1 MKFGHGMLLN
11 RWCYCYLV
19 YASLL
24 VYAFWTQAL
33 KGPNRIQKRPKIRSH
48 FKSGLLSHTR
58 PRLFPRYVEYWMNP
72 PHSKRE
78 LVLQR
83 PFFSTFFN
91 CHGMTIFF
99 FVEVIL
105 RKDISYEVWYR
116 RHHVLQKLMRNQKH
130 LGQNKGHLAI

>member
-1 MKFGHGMLLN
+1 MLLN

-91 CHGMTIFF
+91 CHGMAIFF
-99 FVEVIL
+99 FVEVIW
-105 RKDISYEVWYR
+105 RKDIFYEVWYR
-116 RHHVLQKLMRNQKH
+116 QHHVLQKLMRNQKH